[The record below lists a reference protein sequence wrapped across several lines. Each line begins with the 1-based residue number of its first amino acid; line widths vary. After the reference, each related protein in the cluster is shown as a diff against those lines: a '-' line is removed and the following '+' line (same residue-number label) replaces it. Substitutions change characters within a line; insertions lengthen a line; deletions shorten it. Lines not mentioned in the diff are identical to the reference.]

1 VTDGKVGDGR
11 EEEVAR
17 LVSGMA
23 HELRN
28 ALQAIAIN
36 LEVVRTRLRRDVPEL
51 AEELERFA
59 AAADDNVRRLGRRVE
74 LLVAAA
80 RSGPEEQPSTL
91 DLPGLVREVAASLEL
106 DRRPPRVDVEAP
118 EDERG
123 VRVRRGAAVLL
134 LRSVLVAARA
144 AAEGEETVVAAVR
157 YRGQEATLELPVP
170 EPGREGWKESA
181 RRAGGRAAPAGEGP
195 RARLTLRFPRA

>member
-1 VTDGKVGDGR
+1 MTDGKGADGR

-28 ALQAIAIN
+28 SLQAIAIN
-36 LEVVRTRLRRDVPEL
+36 LEVVRTRLRRDAPEL

-59 AAADDNVRRLGRRVE
+59 AAADDNVRRLGRRVD

-80 RSGPEEQPSTL
+80 RSGADEEPATV

-106 DRRPPRVDVEAP
+106 DRRPPRVEVEAS

-123 VRVRRGAAVLL
+123 VRVRRGSAILL
-134 LRSVLVAARA
+134 LRSVLVAARE
-144 AAEGEETVVAAVR
+144 AAEGEERVVAVVR
-157 YRGQEATLELPVP
+157 YRGEEATVDLPLP
-170 EPGREGWKESA
+170 DPGRQDWKVAA
-181 RRAGGRAAPAGEGP
+181 RRAGGRADPAGEEAS
-195 RARLTLRFPRA
+195 ARLCLRFPRA